1 MATIPI
7 PMTPELYRY
16 YETIGFREPTLLK
29 ELRLFMEKHPQSHMS
44 VSPEVGQL
52 LAFFVRL
59 TRPKVILEVGTF
71 VGYSTLSMA
80 LELEQEAQIIT
91 CDRDAV
97 LPKMGEPFWEKSG
110 RNSQIKF
117 KLGNA
122 LETLSDLADQNFRCD
137 LMFIDADKNAYD
149 QYYEYGLLF
158 LSKGGLM
165 VIDNVLWRGDVAQ
178 ENGDPVVRSLRALNK
193 KIHEDPRIFPLLLPF
208 SDGITILI
216 KK

>member
-1 MATIPI
+1 MANLPILMIPD
-7 PMTPELYRY
+7 LYAY
-16 YETIGFREPTLLK
+16 YKEIGFRETPLLQ
-29 ELRLFMEKHPQSHMS
+29 ELRLFMEQHPQAHMS

-52 LAFFVRL
+52 LAFLVRL

-80 LELEQEAQIIT
+80 LELASEAKIIT
-91 CDRDAV
+91 CDRDIV
-97 LPKMGEPFWEKSG
+97 LPKMGRPFWEKSG
-110 RNSQIKF
+110 KSAQIEF

-122 LETLSDLADQNFRCD
+122 LDTLSELAAQDFVCD
-137 LMFIDADKNAYD
+137 MMFIDADKNSYD

-165 VIDNVLWRGDVAQ
+165 VIDNVLWRGEVAQ
-178 ENGDPVVRSLRALNK
+178 ENADPIVKSLRALNK
-193 KIHEDPRIFPLLLPF
+193 KIHEDSRILPLLLPF
-208 SDGITILI
+208 SDGVTVLI